1 MFHEGFND
9 RQQETTPTMH
19 QAIDK
24 YFFLK
29 NADHRMTV
37 VIEPVMKEISKELQ
51 SRGHESAII
60 KECQTLSKSGTL
72 HHRHISLII
81 FTGDKKPACNLV
93 KYPVIAFVADSE
105 KRIVWVREKKIV
117 AKDNRER
124 NAGEYRI
131 GEITRQLVEKH
142 IHNFLRE
149 ALRKTGL

>member
-1 MFHEGFND
+1 MN
-9 RQQETTPTMH
+9 

-29 NADHRMTV
+29 NADQRMTV
-37 VIEPVMKEISKELQ
+37 VIEPVMKEISKELHH
-51 SRGHESAII
+51 SGHESVII
-60 KECQTLSKSGTL
+60 KEHQTISKNGTL

-81 FTGDKKPACNLV
+81 STPDKKPACNLV
-93 KYPVIAFVADSE
+93 KYPAIAFVADSD
-105 KRIVWVREKKIV
+105 KKIVWVREKKIA

-142 IHNFLRE
+142 IRNFLRE
-149 ALRKTGL
+149 ALGKPDL

>member
-1 MFHEGFND
+1 MFHEKFSDGH
-9 RQQETTPTMH
+9 QETTPTMY

-29 NADHRMTV
+29 NAAHRMTV
-37 VIEPVMKEISKELQ
+37 VIEPVMKEISKELHH
-51 SRGHESAII
+51 SGHESAII
-60 KECQTLSKSGTL
+60 KEHQTISKNGTL

-81 FTGDKKPACNLV
+81 FTGDKKPACNPV
-93 KYPVIAFVADSE
+93 KYPVIAFVANSD
-105 KRIVWVREKKIV
+105 KKIVWVRENKMVSKN
-117 AKDNRER
+117 NRER
-124 NAGEYRI
+124 NAGEYQI

>member
-1 MFHEGFND
+1 MFHKKCDYEQ
-9 RQQETTPTMH
+9 RKVPPTMH

-37 VIEPVMKEISKELQ
+37 VIEPVMKEISKELHHC
-51 SRGHESAII
+51 GHESAII
-60 KECQTLSKSGTL
+60 KEHQTISKNGTL

-81 FTGDKKPACNLV
+81 FTRDKKPACNLV
-93 KYPVIAFVADSE
+93 KYPAIAFVADSD
-105 KRIVWVREKKIV
+105 KKILWVREKKI
-117 AKDNRER
+117 ASEDNRER
-124 NAGEYRI
+124 NAGEYQI
-131 GEITRQLVEKH
+131 GDITRQLVEKH

>member
-1 MFHEGFND
+1 MFHERFND

-60 KECQTLSKSGTL
+60 KECQTISKNGTL

-81 FTGDKKPACNLV
+81 FTRDKKPACNLV
-93 KYPVIAFVADSE
+93 KCPAIAFVADSD

-124 NAGEYRI
+124 NVGEYRI

-142 IHNFLRE
+142 IRNFLRE